1 MHEIYARIM
10 LKAQEMNL
18 NGKEIGKLLGLKK
31 SPLTDWKNGQSI
43 PTTEQIIRL
52 CDIFAVSADYLLF
65 GNTNF
70 LSDDENILIT
80 NYQKLSDADK
90 QEILNILEYKIYKSK
105 EKEISSHLSQS
116 DNNDLLA

>member
-70 LSDDENILIT
+70 LTDDENILIT